1 MRGIRII
8 MDFRVLLTFLL
19 LAVIWPADSS
29 LSFSFS
35 EYEHQEAAGES
46 SSRHVSLASLR
57 CPPSLKKAR
66 IATMIGEMHKD
77 GRGYNGFYGSFLSPD
92 AQDWDRRSGTSKSV
106 YGRLV
111 DELNQGFKQLGLR
124 TYTSEEINA
133 QVAREEQE
141 AFLNNNLDAAISAAE
156 RLRAEFML
164 KGIISTRTQVNRVV
178 NVDEVFVTINLSLF
192 DRNGRQISQAMA
204 SETSFSDADVLA
216 TIQKIVQ
223 KQSNEITYELF
234 REYCRGGN

>member
-1 MRGIRII
+1 MN
-8 MDFRVLLTFLL
+8 FRLQLTFLL
-19 LAVIWPADSS
+19 LLAVCWPAGSS

-35 EYEHQEAAGES
+35 EYENQEAAGES
-46 SSRHVSLASLR
+46 SARHVSLASLR

-66 IATMIGEMHKD
+66 IATMIGEKHKD
-77 GRGYNGFYGSFLSPD
+77 SRGYDGFYGSFLSQES
-92 AQDWDRRSGTSKSV
+92 QDWDRRSGTSKTV

-111 DELNQGFKQLGLR
+111 DDLNQGFKQLGLR